1 MGVIFGDFWSNP
13 QKDPVDGQV
22 ADGKYRYYANGTI
35 NTPSSGSVY
44 SGGQWLT
51 PAQYQQQQS
60 QLSYQKVAGAAANK
74 LNTLL
79 QNPESITSTPGYQF
93 AYNQGLEA
101 VNRTAAAKGQLGS
114 GNRLYE
120 LTKFGQGL
128 ASQSYNNTVSQ
139 LTDVLNRNP
148 VVQDSNGRTSS
159 SSWTTAGKLNT
170 GWMGG

>member
-1 MGVIFGDFWSNP
+1 MGAIFGDFWSKP
-13 QKDPVDGQV
+13 QQDPVEGQV

-35 NTPSSGSVY
+35 NTPSAGSVY
-44 SGGQWLT
+44 SGGQWIT

-60 QLSYQKVAGAAANK
+60 QQSYQKVAGTAANK
-74 LNTLL
+74 LNSLL
-79 QNPESITSTPGYQF
+79 QNPSSVTSTPGYQF

-114 GNRLYE
+114 GNRLYD

-128 ASQSYNNTVSQ
+128 ASQTYNDTVSQ
-139 LTDVLNRNP
+139 LSNVLNRNP
-148 VVQDSNGRTSS
+148 VVNDSTGKTSS
-159 SSWTTAGKLNT
+159 TAWTTTGKLNT